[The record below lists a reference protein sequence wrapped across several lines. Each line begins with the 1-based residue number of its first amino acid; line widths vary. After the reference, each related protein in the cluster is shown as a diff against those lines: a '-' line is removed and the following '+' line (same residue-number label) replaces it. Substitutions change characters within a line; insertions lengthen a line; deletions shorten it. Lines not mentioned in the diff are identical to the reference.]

1 MFFILI
7 SPYSYFL
14 YTSQI
19 LYQINILLTFNYLRP
34 EDLPPD
40 EPEPDDPRELKL
52 PEEPDEPRD
61 ELILPDEPDEP
72 RDELMLPEDL
82 AELLLE
88 GALATLAEPELFLEA
103 NELPLFC
110 DNCGLDDLLTE
121 GVRTGA
127 FPKLFLLLAV
137 RTELLLVVPELFL
150 LLAVRTLLLLLVP
163 ELFLLFAVRTVL
175 LLLVTEVFLLLAV
188 RTVVLLALVPEVF
201 LLLDVL
207 TVLLLLFVERL
218 LTLAGSRLET
228 ELSLAT
234 YESDLLYELPAGCL
248 LYDSL

>member
-150 LLAVRTLLLLLVP
+150 LLAVRTLLLLLV
-163 ELFLLFAVRTVL
+163 
-175 LLLVTEVFLLLAV
+175 TEVFLLLAV

-228 ELSLAT
+228 EFSLAT